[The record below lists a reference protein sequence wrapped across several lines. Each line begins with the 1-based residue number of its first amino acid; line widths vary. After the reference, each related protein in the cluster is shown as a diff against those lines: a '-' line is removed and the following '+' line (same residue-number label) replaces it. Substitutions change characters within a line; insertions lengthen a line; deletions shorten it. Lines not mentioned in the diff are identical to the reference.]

1 MLVIFIILAI
11 LIIASLVLYI
21 EEHRYYGNDYIVFTA
36 ALFLIVAAIGLVI
49 SCGFIIGNH
58 ASASSE
64 KAQLE
69 ADYEILTT
77 LYENDTFNTDNDI
90 VGNSDLYSSISE
102 YNRKIAAGRAKQN
115 SPWLNWFTPHIYDDL
130 ELIYI
135 N

>member
-1 MLVIFIILAI
+1 MLIVFIILAI

-21 EEHRYYGNDYIVFTA
+21 ENHRYYSNDYIIFTA
-36 ALFLIVAAIGLVI
+36 MTFIIFAVIGLVF

-58 ASASSE
+58 ATAPSE

-77 LYENDTFNTDNDI
+77 LYENDTFNTDSDVI
-90 VGNSDLYSSISE
+90 GNSDLYNSISE
-102 YNRKIAAGRAKQN
+102 YNRKVVAGRANQD
-115 SPWLNWFTPHIYDDL
+115 SLWLNWFTPHIYDDL

>member
-1 MLVIFIILAI
+1 MLIVLIMLAI
-11 LIIASLVLYI
+11 LIIASLVFYI
-21 EEHRYYGNDYIVFTA
+21 EEHRYYGNDYIIFTA
-36 ALFLIVAAIGLVI
+36 ALFLILAAIGLVI

-58 ASASSE
+58 AFASSE

-69 ADYEILTT
+69 ADYEILTS
-77 LYENDTFNTDNDI
+77 LYENNTFNTDSDVI
-90 VGNSDLYSSISE
+90 GNSDLYNDISE
-102 YNRKIAAGRAKQN
+102 YNRKIAAGRAQQN

>member
-1 MLVIFIILAI
+1 MLIILIILAI
-11 LIIASLVLYI
+11 LIVASLALYI
-21 EEHRYYGNDYIVFTA
+21 ENHRYYGNDYILVTA
-36 ALFLIVAAIGLVI
+36 TIFIALAAIALVI
-49 SCGFIIGNH
+49 SGGIIIESH
-58 ASASSE
+58 AFASSE

-90 VGNSDLYSSISE
+90 VGNSDLYNSISE
-102 YNRKIAAGRAKQN
+102 YNRKIVAGRAQQN

>member
-1 MLVIFIILAI
+1 MLVIFITLAI
-11 LIIASLVLYI
+11 LIIASIVLYI

-36 ALFLIVAAIGLVI
+36 ALFLILSAMGLVI

-58 ASASSE
+58 ATAPAE

-77 LYENDTFNTDNDI
+77 LYENDTFNTDSDAI
-90 VGNSDLYSSISE
+90 GNSDLYNNISE
-102 YNRKIAAGRAKQN
+102 YNRKVVAGRANQN
-115 SPWLNWFTPHIYDDL
+115 SLWLNWFTPHIYDDL